1 MKDILLAKFSQ
12 ITNLK
17 KLLIDTLNKRLVEA
31 NARDNYFGIRLEL
44 THKEV
49 IDPGRWHKDGNQ
61 LGNHPHENQANIN
74 VVGTYILHS

>member
-17 KLLIDTLNKRLVEA
+17 KLLIDTGNNKLAEA
-31 NARDNYFGIRLEL
+31 NARDNYFEIRLEL

-49 IDPGRWHKDGNQ
+49 INPGRWHKDGNQ
-61 LGNHPHENQANIN
+61 LGYHPHKNQANIN
-74 VVGTYILHS
+74 VVGN